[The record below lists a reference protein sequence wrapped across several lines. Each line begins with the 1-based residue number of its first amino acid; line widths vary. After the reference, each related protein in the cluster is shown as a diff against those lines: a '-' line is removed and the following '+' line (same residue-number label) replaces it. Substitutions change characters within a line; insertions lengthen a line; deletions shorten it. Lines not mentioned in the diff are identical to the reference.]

1 MTLLESTPDEL
12 HFVLEHKGFKFEVTG
27 VYLGDG
33 RLILDPV
40 IGWNELAVSVNQDI
54 ESLYEDLDET
64 IYNAMPELF
73 EVNT

>member
-12 HFVLEHKGFKFEVTG
+12 RFVLEHKGFQFEVKG

-40 IGWNELAVSVNQDI
+40 IG
-54 ESLYEDLDET
+54 
-64 IYNAMPELF
+64 
-73 EVNT
+73 